1 MTGPAK
7 MMGMRTLEELRKT
20 AQQVLPLLQM
30 MFGSEIPLVI
40 REDYRTNGETVSICV
55 QLPNEIQ
62 LPAVDVRDLPEYAPL
77 DEMANY
83 AAALLQAR
91 LQKIQNAAPGEGP
104 LYTRERVLERVVLQV
119 LNRETNAR
127 MMEHC
132 PHVEH
137 LDLGGVFRVPLEP
150 VKRGTL
156 LTTLLRW
163 REVKM
168 LGLTVPEL
176 YEAARKNTVR
186 SFGVEVI
193 RTDKMCAQLRKYGAW
208 YGKPLEQSCMADP
221 GAYNVTNAIRINGS
235 ALLLIPEVLKTLGE
249 KLGGDYFVVPTSI
262 HEFLV
267 RRDSGETDL
276 PVMLQASVVAGNC
289 TPTVVSP
296 SAVLSDSLYRYCCSS
311 GTLEMADV

>member
-1 MTGPAK
+1 
-7 MMGMRTLEELRKT
+7 MRMKDQNLEELRQT
-20 AQQVLPLLQM
+20 AEAILPLLRE
-30 MFGSEIPLVI
+30 MFGEEVPFAI
-40 REDYRTNGETVSICV
+40 RNTYRTNRETVSICV
-55 QLPNEIQ
+55 QLPHVAQ
-62 LPAVDVRDLPEYAPL
+62 PPGVDALDLPESGSVE
-77 DEMANY
+77 EMANA

-91 LQKIQNAAPGEGP
+91 LQRIQNPGPGESP

-137 LDLGGVFRVPLEP
+137 LDLAGVFRVPLEP

-163 REVKM
+163 REVQM

-176 YEAARKNTVR
+176 YDAARENTVR

-221 GAYNVTNAIRINGS
+221 GSYNVTNTIRINGA
-235 ALLLIPEVLKTLGE
+235 ALLLIPEVLKILGE

-267 RRDSGETDL
+267 RRDNGEPDL
-276 PVMLQASVVAGNC
+276 PVMLQASVIAGNC
-289 TPTVVSP
+289 TPTVVSHNT
-296 SAVLSDSLYRYCCSS
+296 VLSDSLYRYRCGS
-311 GTLEMADV
+311 GVLELAAV